1 MSNPAQPRIP
11 ILDLKPEVEA
21 IWPALSEKFKEVVF
35 SGEFILGSEVTRF
48 ERAVA
53 EYLGVKHAIGLNS
66 GTDALMIALRAAG
79 IQPGDEVIT
88 TPFSFFATAE
98 SISNIGAKPVFVD
111 VDLESMN
118 LDVDKIESAITNKT
132 KAIMPVHLFG
142 RPAAMNR
149 IMALA
154 QAHGL
159 KVIED
164 SAQSFGASYQGCP
177 GCELPA
183 CAGSPFM
190 GRQTGSI
197 GDAGCFSFYP
207 TKNLGAYGDA
217 GLISTN
223 DDDLAEMSRKLRAH
237 GSIKRYHNEVLGYN
251 SRLDSLQ
258 AAVLNLKLPLV
269 DGYNQARRAVATR
282 YNDLLAGVSGVITP
296 AVSPGHIFHQYT
308 LRITEKD
315 RDEVQAKLNDM
326 GISTIVYYPI
336 PQDRLPVYA
345 GQFPTLPNSE
355 TLAKQVIS
363 LPIWP
368 QISEEQQERVAEG
381 VKQAIS

>member
-21 IWPALSEKFKEVVF
+21 IWPELSEKFKEVVF

-48 ERAVA
+48 EKAVA
-53 EYLGVKHAIGLNS
+53 EFLGVKHAIGLNS
-66 GTDALMIALRAAG
+66 GTDALMIAMRAAG
-79 IQPGDEVIT
+79 VEPGDEVIT

-111 VDLESMN
+111 VDLDSMN
-118 LDVDKIESAITNKT
+118 LDVDKIEEAITEKT

-142 RPAAMNR
+142 RPAAMGK
-149 IMALA
+149 IWDIAKS
-154 QAHGL
+154 HSL
-159 KVIED
+159 KIIED
-164 SAQSFGASYQGCP
+164 SAQSFGASY
-177 GCELPA
+177 EA
-183 CAGSPFM
+183 
-190 GRQTGSI
+190 RQTGSL

-217 GLISTN
+217 GLIST
-223 DDDLAEMSRKLRAH
+223 DDDEIAEMSRKLRAH

-269 DGYNQARRAVATR
+269 DGYNQARRAVASY
-282 YNDLLAGVSGVITP
+282 YNELLAGVQGIITP
-296 AVSPGHIFHQYT
+296 EVSPGHIFHQYT
-308 LRITEKD
+308 LRITEKN
-315 RDEVQAKLNDM
+315 RDEVQAKLNDL
-326 GISTIVYYPI
+326 GISTIIYYPI
-336 PQDRLPVYA
+336 PQDQLPVYK
-345 GQFPTLPNSE
+345 GQFPVLPNSDL
-355 TLAKQVIS
+355 LAQQVIS

-368 QISEEQQERVAEG
+368 QISAEQQERVADG
-381 VKQAIS
+381 VKQAVS